1 LYQFQ
6 DGDASRARVR
16 VCWQCGVPEAPLKR
30 GWQADATGGY
40 GLNAPLAS
48 LPKTDGERSRPAVG
62 VAALRIHAIA
72 WASEAVRLVELRDPD
87 GAPLPAAAPGAH
99 IDLHLAGGLVRS
111 YSLMGDPEDRRAYSV
126 AVLREPMSRGGSR
139 AVHETLRVGDVLAVE
154 GPRIHFPLVE
164 DAPYSVL
171 IAGGIGITPIL
182 PMAERLAR
190 LGRRFELH
198 YGARRRADAVLLDRL
213 APLGA
218 AVRLHFS
225 REAGGRRADIAAIL
239 ASAPAGAH
247 FYCCG
252 PASMLDD
259 YTAASADLEP
269 ARVHLERFAAAEPA
283 AVEGGF
289 VVELAR
295 TGRTIAVPPGKT
307 ILEALNAH
315 GIEPACSC
323 IEGVCGTCE
332 TRVLDGVPDH
342 RDVVLTPEE
351 RAGNRTMMI
360 CVSGAKSDRL
370 VLDL

>member
-1 LYQFQ
+1 M
-6 DGDASRARVR
+6 
-16 VCWQCGVPEAPLKR
+16 
-30 GWQADATGGY
+30 GGY

-48 LPKTDGERSRPAVG
+48 LPKTDGGRSRPAAG
-62 VAALRIHAIA
+62 AAALRIHGIA
-72 WASEAVRLVELRDPD
+72 WATEAVRLVELRHPD
-87 GAPLPAAAPGAH
+87 GASLPAAAPGAH
-99 IDLHLAGGLVRS
+99 IDLRLPGGLIRS
-111 YSLMGDPEDRRAYSV
+111 YSLVGDPEDRRAYRI

-154 GPRIHFPLVE
+154 GPRNHFPLVE

-190 LGRRFELH
+190 LGRPFELH
-198 YGARRRADAVLLDRL
+198 YGARSRADAVLLDRL

-225 REAGGRRADIAAIL
+225 GEADGRRCDIAAIL
-239 ASAPAGAH
+239 SAAPAGTH
-247 FYCCG
+247 VYCCG
-252 PASMLDD
+252 PAPMLDA
-259 YTAASADLEP
+259 YTAAAARFDP

-295 TGRTIAVPPGKT
+295 SGRMIAVPPGKT
-307 ILEALNAH
+307 ILEALNEH

-332 TRVLDGVPDH
+332 TQVLDGVPDH
-342 RDVVLTPEE
+342 RDAILTPEE